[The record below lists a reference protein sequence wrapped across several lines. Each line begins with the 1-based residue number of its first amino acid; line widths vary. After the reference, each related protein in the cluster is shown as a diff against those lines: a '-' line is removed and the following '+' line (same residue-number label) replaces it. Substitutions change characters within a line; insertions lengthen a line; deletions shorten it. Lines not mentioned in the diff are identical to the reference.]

1 MIQEKLKPTTLTLLM
16 LYSKSCTDTLYDIIF
31 ILLRL
36 LSRSPVLRH
45 KTMKEKSPT
54 TAITEYK
61 LE

>member
-1 MIQEKLKPTTLTLLM
+1 M